1 MKVVILAGGKGT
13 RLGEHTIKIPKP
25 MVKIGKFP
33 ILKHII
39 DIFVKQG
46 VRDFYIAAGYKK
58 KVIDQYFKKN
68 KNNKINIKIV
78 NTGLR
83 SLTAKRIM
91 LLKKFFH
98 KGENF
103 FMTYGDGLSNV
114 NLKKLLKLHYK
125 FNKVATLTAV
135 RPPARFG
142 EISIANSFVK
152 SFEEKPQLSD
162 GWINGGFFVFNY
174 KIFDYLGKNSNDML
188 EQEPI
193 ARLVKNKEL
202 MAYKHDGFWTC
213 MDTPRDKERIERILK
228 SKTIEW

>member
-1 MKVVILAGGKGT
+1 MKAVILAGGKGT

-25 MVKIGKFP
+25 MVRIGKFP

-46 VRDFYIAAGYKK
+46 VREFYIAAGYKK

-78 NTGLR
+78 NTGLH

-91 LLKKFFH
+91 LLKKFFF

-125 FNKVATLTAV
+125 YNKVATLTAV

-142 EISIANSFVK
+142 EISIKKFF
-152 SFEEKPQLSD
+152 FEDSIKILGLTISTPCILNLFLNFLFNNTFRICAP
-162 GWINGGFFVFNY
+162 INPEHPVI
-174 KIFDYLGKNSNDML
+174 KIFL
-188 EQEPI
+188 I
-193 ARLVKNKEL
+193 LVFLISTWLKIEL
-202 MAYKHDGFWTC
+202 IVD
-213 MDTPRDKERIERILK
+213 
-228 SKTIEW
+228 